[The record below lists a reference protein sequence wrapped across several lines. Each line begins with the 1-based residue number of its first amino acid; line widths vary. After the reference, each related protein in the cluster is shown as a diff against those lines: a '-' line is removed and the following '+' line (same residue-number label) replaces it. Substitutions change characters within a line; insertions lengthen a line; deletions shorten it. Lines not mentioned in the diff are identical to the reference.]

1 MALFIYSKLINIC
14 CNNYYYFLYVHY
26 FNETVR
32 YSFDTILTTYYSMLK
47 RILNNH
53 KNKIK

>member
-1 MALFIYSKLINIC
+1 MALFIYSKLINIW

-26 FNETVR
+26 FNEAVR

-53 KNKIK
+53 KK